1 MHTIVSVRNAWD
13 VSKLELIGR
22 DVIPHI
28 RALGAPSPLG

>member
-1 MHTIVSVRNAWD
+1 

-28 RALGAPSPLG
+28 RALGEPSPLG